1 MDGGARHPPADHRAR
16 PVAEGADPA
25 ERQRPHAGFS
35 AERQPFRGISQVRR
49 LWRAMVKTVW
59 SGKTFYTCGSY
70 KRYGA
75 SVCSKHYIAHDVL
88 AQVVLND
95 LNRLIAGVENLRQLA
110 QQSAAKR
117 PRSGADQPQKL
128 EAALQRIQRRRRSAY
143 EDYQDA
149 LISKEDYLRCRADYD
164 AQERALQTQLDKL
177 RDSAPDDPLALPW
190 VKELLASGR
199 LTELDRPT
207 VASAI
212 REIRVYEGNRVEI
225 DYLFPEDYRVLLEG
239 R

>member
-1 MDGGARHPPADHRAR
+1 
-16 PVAEGADPA
+16 
-25 ERQRPHAGFS
+25 
-35 AERQPFRGISQVRR
+35 
-49 LWRAMVKTVW
+49 MVKTTW
-59 SGKTFYTCGSY
+59 GGKTFYTCGSY

-75 SVCSKHYIAHDVL
+75 SVCSKHYIAHDALTKVIL
-88 AQVVLND
+88 DD

-110 QQSAAKR
+110 QQSAANR
-117 PRSGADQPQKL
+117 PRPGADQPQKL

-149 LISKEDYLRCRADYD
+149 LVSKEDFLRCRADYD
-164 AQERALQTQLDKL
+164 AQERALQAQLDKL
-177 RDSAPDDPLALPW
+177 RDSATDDPLALPW

-207 VASAI
+207 VAAAI
-212 REIRVYEGNRVEI
+212 REIRVYEGDRVEI
-225 DYLFPEDYRVLLEG
+225 DYLFPEGCRALLEG